1 MRPGGPCPAPELSLE
16 PSGHFLGVREQ
27 RAGPRPSKA
36 MHLGD
41 TRTHCPHSGFR
52 PADTS
57 RVAGGQAPRVCS
69 DFSCRG
75 AVGQTA
81 EEASPRGAQTR
92 PPPPEAGLC
101 VGRAQAGL
109 GRAAAR
115 PAHSPRPPGLPALR
129 FWGTQS
135 KTSGPQEPSGEPS
148 GEPRRATHSHPRVC
162 APRPATTLGRLG
174 QQRPQSVTRG
184 PSCPRLDGGT
194 CSVVPATTC
203 SVCVCVWGGGP
214 PGNFWDSRLF

>member
-115 PAHSPRPPGLPALR
+115 PAHSPRPPGAPGTAVLGDAVKNVWPPGAQWGAQWGAQACNSQPPSRACTPPRHNPGPFGAAAPPECDTRTVLP
-129 FWGTQS
+129 S
-135 KTSGPQEPSGEPS
+135 
-148 GEPRRATHSHPRVC
+148 
-162 APRPATTLGRLG
+162 LG
-174 QQRPQSVTRG
+174 QRDVQCRSSDKMQ
-184 PSCPRLDGGT
+184 C
-194 CSVVPATTC
+194 
-203 SVCVCVWGGGP
+203 VCVCV
-214 PGNFWDSRLF
+214 